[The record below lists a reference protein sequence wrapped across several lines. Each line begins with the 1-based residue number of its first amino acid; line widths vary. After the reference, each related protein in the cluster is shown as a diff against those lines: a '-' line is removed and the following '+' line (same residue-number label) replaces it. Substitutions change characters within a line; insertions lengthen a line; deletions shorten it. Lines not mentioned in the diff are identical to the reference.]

1 MSKRKRNWITFL
13 FGSYTCGCQPFLSS
27 SWKMKLKSF
36 HFPNP
41 GRLSKSC
48 SIRAQGISK
57 VEYLVSE
64 RGNEVN
70 KWLQIHRNGLQSN
83 LSPVAESG
91 IEEVDPACRGYEY
104 ISPESTEPRN
114 ATSNIHLHNGSA
126 CRSGVGRKCIS
137 LYQLHWVITVN
148 EWGDHFHQW
157 ARNNN

>member
-13 FGSYTCGCQPFLSS
+13 SGSYTCGCQPFLSS

-91 IEEVDPACRGYEY
+91 IEEVDPACRRYFKFGT
-104 ISPESTEPRN
+104 STSALNQQNLETRQ
-114 ATSNIHLHNGSA
+114 ATSTYTMAQHVAPALDVSA
-126 CRSGVGRKCIS
+126 SAYTNCI
-137 LYQLHWVITVN
+137 
-148 EWGDHFHQW
+148 G
-157 ARNNN
+157 

>member
-1 MSKRKRNWITFL
+1 MSKRKSNWITFL
-13 FGSYTCGCQPFLSS
+13 SVSYTCGCQPFLSS

-70 KWLQIHRNGLQSN
+70 KWLQMHRNGLQSN

-91 IEEVDPACRGYEY
+91 IEEVDPACRGYFKFGT
-104 ISPESTEPRN
+104 STSALNQQNLETRQ
-114 ATSNIHLHNGSA
+114 ATSTYTMAQHVAQALDVSA
-126 CRSGVGRKCIS
+126 SAYTNCI
-137 LYQLHWVITVN
+137 
-148 EWGDHFHQW
+148 G
-157 ARNNN
+157 

>member
-13 FGSYTCGCQPFLSS
+13 SGSYTFGCQPFLSS

-70 KWLQIHRNGLQSN
+70 KWLQMHRNGLQSN

-91 IEEVDPACRGYEY
+91 IEEVDPACRGYFKFGT
-104 ISPESTEPRN
+104 STSALNQQNLETRQ
-114 ATSNIHLHNGSA
+114 ATSTYTMAQHVAQALDVSA
-126 CRSGVGRKCIS
+126 SAYTNCI
-137 LYQLHWVITVN
+137 
-148 EWGDHFHQW
+148 G
-157 ARNNN
+157 